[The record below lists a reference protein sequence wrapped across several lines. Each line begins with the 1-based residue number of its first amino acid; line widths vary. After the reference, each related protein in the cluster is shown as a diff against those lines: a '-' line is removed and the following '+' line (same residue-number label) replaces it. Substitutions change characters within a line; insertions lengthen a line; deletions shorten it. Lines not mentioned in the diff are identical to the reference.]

1 MTMLCDRCQ
10 KRDAK
15 ILYTEI
21 INGAKKEQHLCE
33 ECATDYTSFQMEK
46 PLMNSDLTLGDLLST
61 LLDTYTGAGHKKTG
75 ADTPALTCDGCGMT
89 YDEFAGKGRFG
100 CAGCYQSFR
109 DQLGKTLKGIQGAD
123 VHTGKRP
130 KGLVSAVETDKTKMD
145 ISEIEKLSIRLQEA
159 IEKEEFE
166 EAARLRDIIKQMKK
180 EEEINNA

>member
-1 MTMLCDRCQ
+1 MLCDRCQ

-21 INGAKKEQHLCE
+21 INGVKKEQHLCE

-61 LLDTYTGAGHKKTG
+61 LLDNYTATDKKKPG
-75 ADTPALTCDGCGMT
+75 EDTPTLTCSHCGTT
-89 YDEFAGKGRFG
+89 YEEFIQKGRFG
-100 CAGCYQSFR
+100 CSECYRSFNG
-109 DQLGKTLKGIQGAD
+109 QLAKTLKSIQGAE

-130 KGLVSAVETDKTKMD
+130 KGFVINNPDRVYKDIPET
-145 ISEIEKLSIRLQEA
+145 EKLSLMLQEA

-166 EAARLRDIIKQMKK
+166 EAARLRDLIKQLKK
-180 EEEINNA
+180 EEQTNA

>member
-1 MTMLCDRCQ
+1 MLCDRCQ

-21 INGAKKEQHLCE
+21 INGVKKEQHLCE

-61 LLDTYTGAGHKKTG
+61 LLDTYTGTGQKKP
-75 ADTPALTCDGCGMT
+75 DTDDQIVTCDRCGMS
-89 YDEFAGKGRFG
+89 YDEFAATGRFG
-100 CAGCYQSFR
+100 CAGCYQSFQK
-109 DQLGKTLKGIQGAD
+109 QLGKTLKGIQGAD

-130 KGLVSAVETDKTKMD
+130 KGLTVAAQPDKTKLD
-145 ISEIEKLSIRLQEA
+145 ISEIEMLSIRLQEA

-180 EEEINNA
+180 EEINNA

>member
-1 MTMLCDRCQ
+1 MLCDRCH
-10 KRDAK
+10 KKDAK

-61 LLDTYTGAGHKKTG
+61 LLETYTGADKKRPGSPESIT
-75 ADTPALTCDGCGMT
+75 TCGKCGTT
-89 YDEFAGKGRFG
+89 YDEFIQKGRFG
-100 CAGCYQSFR
+100 CAECYRSFHE
-109 DQLGKTLKGIQGAD
+109 QLGKTLKGIQSAD
-123 VHTGKRP
+123 IHTGKRP
-130 KGLVSAVETDKTKMD
+130 RGFMTDTPGRVMKDFT
-145 ISEIEKLSIRLQEA
+145 ELERLSMKLQEA

-166 EAARLRDIIKQMKK
+166 EAARLRDLIKQIKK

>member
-1 MTMLCDRCQ
+1 MLCDRCQ

-21 INGAKKEQHLCE
+21 INGVKKEQHLCE

-61 LLDTYTGAGHKKTG
+61 LLDNYTASDKKKSG
-75 ADTPALTCDGCGMT
+75 EVTPSLTCGTCGTT
-89 YDEFAGKGRFG
+89 YEEFIQKGRFG
-100 CAGCYQSFR
+100 CSDCYRSFNE
-109 DQLGKTLKGIQGAD
+109 QLGKTLKSIQGAE

-130 KGLVSAVETDKTKMD
+130 KGYVTTTSSDRAYKD
-145 ISEIEKLSIRLQEA
+145 IPESEKLSLLLQEA

-166 EAARLRDIIKQMKK
+166 EAARLRDLIKQMKK
-180 EEEINNA
+180 EEQTNA

>member
-1 MTMLCDRCQ
+1 MLCDRCQ

-46 PLMNSDLTLGDLLST
+46 PILNSELTLGDLLST
-61 LLDTYTGAGHKKTG
+61 LLDSYTGVDKKKRGKENSVLSCT
-75 ADTPALTCDGCGMT
+75 GCGTT
-89 YDEFAGKGRFG
+89 YDEFIQKGRFG
-100 CAGCYQSFR
+100 CADCYHSFAG
-109 DQLGKTLKGIQGAD
+109 QLGKTFRGIQGAE

-130 KGLVSAVETDKTKMD
+130 KGYVTAPQDKTMKD
-145 ISEIEKLSIRLQEA
+145 FSEEEKLSLKLQEA

-166 EAARLRDIIKQMKK
+166 EAARLRDLIKQMK
-180 EEEINNA
+180 EETNHA

>member
-46 PLMNSDLTLGDLLST
+46 PLMNSELTLGDLLST
-61 LLDTYTGAGHKKTG
+61 LLDTYSSAGVKKPD
-75 ADTPALTCDGCGMT
+75 ADPQALTCDGCGMT
-89 YDEFAGKGRFG
+89 YEEFVGKGRFG
-100 CAGCYQSFR
+100 CASCYQSFHS
-109 DQLGKTLKGIQGAD
+109 QLGKTLKGIQGSD

-130 KGLVSAVETDKTKMD
+130 KGLTATTQTGRTKLD
-145 ISEIEKLSIRLQEA
+145 ISEIEMLSIRLQEA

-180 EEEINNA
+180 EEETNNA

>member
-1 MTMLCDRCQ
+1 MLCDRCQ

-21 INGAKKEQHLCE
+21 INGVKKEQHLCE

-61 LLDTYTGAGHKKTG
+61 LLDTYTTAEKQKTG
-75 ADTPALTCDGCGMT
+75 EVAPSVTCESCGTT
-89 YDEFAGKGRFG
+89 YEEFVQKGRFG
-100 CAGCYQSFR
+100 CAHCYQSFHE
-109 DQLGKTLKGIQGAD
+109 QLGKTFKGIQGSD
-123 VHTGKRP
+123 IHTGKRP
-130 KGLVSAVETDKTKMD
+130 KGFVTAGSEHIMKDFT
-145 ISEIEKLSIRLQEA
+145 EIEKLSVKLQEA

-166 EAARLRDIIKQMKK
+166 EAARLRDLIKQMKK